1 MSSYELTTI
10 ETTANRF
17 LEVAHETQAN
27 LKLLKFTK
35 GKYFIGDDDVTGCEY
50 IAYVD
55 QMARGY
61 VKFVDGKVTEQRVG
75 KVADGF
81 KVPARQEL
89 GDNDETLWEKDS
101 TGKPRDPWSYQF
113 YIPMSNVETGDT
125 AVFVTSSH
133 GGKGAVGRLSDIYAK
148 NIRNGRPIIKLA
160 VESYRH
166 TTFGRIETPNFMLV
180 SWDQGAVNSEIDVV
194 ATTRNDMDDDIP
206 F

>member
-1 MSSYELTTI
+1 M
-10 ETTANRF
+10 
-17 LEVAHETQAN
+17 AHETQAN

-35 GKYFIGDDDVTGCEY
+35 GKYYVGDDEVTGREF

-81 KVPARQEL
+81 KVPTRNEL
-89 GDNDETLWEKDS
+89 GDVDEALWEKDS

-113 YIPMSNVETGDT
+113 YIPMADVDTGDT
-125 AVFVTSSH
+125 AIFVTSSH
-133 GGKGAVGRLSDIYAK
+133 GGKGAVGRLSDLYAK
-148 NIRNGRPIIKLA
+148 NIRNGRPVIKLA

-166 TTFGRIETPNFMLV
+166 QTFGRIETPNFMLV
-180 SWDQGAVNSEIDVV
+180 SWDQGGVDSAIDVV
-194 ATTRNDMDDDIP
+194 ARSNSDMDDDIP

>member
-1 MSSYELTTI
+1 MTNELATV

-35 GKYFIGDDDVTGCEY
+35 GKYYIGDDDVTGRTY

-61 VKFVDGKVTEQRVG
+61 VRFSGGKVTEQRVG

-81 KVPARQEL
+81 RAPARDEL
-89 GDNDETLWEKDS
+89 GDVDETRWEKDT

-113 YIPMSNVETGDT
+113 YIPMTDFETGDT

-133 GGKGAVGRLSDIYAK
+133 GGKGAVGCLSDLYAK
-148 NIRNGRPIIKLA
+148 NIRKGRPIIKLA

-166 TTFGRIETPNFMLV
+166 QTFGRIETPNFMLV
-180 SWDQGAVNSEIDVV
+180 SWDQGSVDAEIEVV
-194 ATTRNDMDDDIP
+194 ARPNDHMNDDIP

>member
-1 MSSYELTTI
+1 MTNELATI

-35 GKYFIGDDDVTGCEY
+35 GKYFVGDDEVTGRTCV
-50 IAYVD
+50 AHVD

-81 KVPARQEL
+81 RVPARHDL
-89 GDNDETLWEKDS
+89 GDTDETRWEKDT
-101 TGKPRDPWSYQF
+101 TGKPRDPWSYQ
-113 YIPMSNVETGDT
+113 YYVPMTDIETGDT

-133 GGKGAVGRLSDIYAK
+133 GGKGAVGRLSDLFAK
-148 NIRNGRPIIKLA
+148 NIRNGKPIIKLA

-166 TTFGRIETPNFMLV
+166 QTFGRIETPSFTLV
-180 SWDQGAVNSEIDVV
+180 SWDRNGVDADVDNVV
-194 ATTRNDMDDDIP
+194 AMPNRDMDDDIP

>member
-1 MSSYELTTI
+1 MSNNLTTI

-27 LKLLKFTK
+27 LKLMKFAM
-35 GKYFIGDDDVTGCEY
+35 GKYFIGDDEVTGCEY

-55 QMARGY
+55 QMARGF
-61 VKFVDGKVTEQRVG
+61 VKFVGGKVTEQRVG

-81 KVPARQEL
+81 RAPARQEL
-89 GDNDETLWEKDS
+89 GDLDESLWEKDT
-101 TGKPRDPWSYQF
+101 TGKPRDPWSHQF
-113 YIPMSNVETGDT
+113 YIPMSSVETGDT

-133 GGKGAVGRLSDIYAK
+133 GGKGAVGRLSDLYAR

-166 TTFGRIETPNFMLV
+166 QTFGRIETPNFMLV
-180 SWDQGAVNSEIDVV
+180 SWDQAAINSERDVV
-194 ATTRNDMDDDIP
+194 VDARSNDMNDDIP

>member
-1 MSSYELTTI
+1 MSNQIATI

-35 GKYFIGDDDVTGCEY
+35 GKYFIGDDEVTGRTY
-50 IAYVD
+50 IAHVD

-61 VKFVDGKVTEQRVG
+61 VRFSRGKVVEQRVG

-81 KVPARQEL
+81 RAPARDEL
-89 GDNDETLWEKDS
+89 GDVDESQLEKDGS
-101 TGKPRDPWSYQF
+101 GKPRDPWSLQY
-113 YIPMSNVETGDT
+113 YIPMTDIETGDT
-125 AVFVTSSH
+125 AVFTTASH
-133 GGKGAVGRLSDIYAK
+133 GGKGAVGRLSDLYAK
-148 NIRNGRPIIKLA
+148 NIRNGKPVVRLA

-166 TTFGRIETPNFMLV
+166 QTFGRIETPNFMLV
-180 SWDQGAVNSEIDVV
+180 SWDQGFGSEVSVV
-194 ATTRNDMDDDIP
+194 AVPNHDMNADIP